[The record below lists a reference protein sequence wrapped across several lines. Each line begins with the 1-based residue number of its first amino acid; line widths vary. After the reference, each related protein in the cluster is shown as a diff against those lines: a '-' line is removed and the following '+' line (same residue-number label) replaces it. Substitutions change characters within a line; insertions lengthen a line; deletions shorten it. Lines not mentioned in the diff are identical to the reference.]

1 MYQNFACGAY
11 HIICMQCFI
20 WEVGSATA
28 SVQACVPFSVRY
40 ARARIE
46 FFASPE
52 GTILLGILAT
62 SGSFGRGAQ
71 RGQHS
76 KAWCATA
83 ALATAALT
91 VAALAAICSGFRL
104 LGCHCTVR
112 CWGSVHGPCPA
123 LKCVRLCYVGGC
135 YVSVHTVL
143 YTVV

>member
-1 MYQNFACGAY
+1 MLHLGGGQCNSLGA
-11 HIICMQCFI
+11 
-20 WEVGSATA
+20 
-28 SVQACVPFSVRY
+28 SVRY

-52 GTILLGILAT
+52 GTILLGISAT

-76 KAWCATA
+76 KALSANA

-104 LGCHCTVR
+104 LACHCTVR

-123 LKCVRLCYVGGC
+123 LRTIAKCDLNKRKLFQIWKKKN
-135 YVSVHTVL
+135 TFL
-143 YTVV
+143 